1 MVKAFQMDNGKGFIF
16 GQWENFQFN
25 GQWETFNITVS
36 TQIAL
41 GDQMH
46 PQYSASLAVLQAMDQ
61 SINGSV
67 NQWKIVEITN
77 QWSDFDNITDE
88 L

>member
-1 MVKAFQMDNGKGFIF
+1 MVKALYLDNGKG
-16 GQWENFQFN
+16 FQFN